1 MAADCTHCLQG
12 IACSFTTDHPPKHRG
27 LSHRGARPKASAYT
41 VGVQLLL
48 EKQAIHVLVCEAHPI
63 LYSNCSILDLRDLN
77 VLLKQLQF
85 YMIHISDESNV
96 QVGELWMWTDAH
108 LLSLRA
114 AYLLGRCNQI
124 ADELSCSKP
133 LHTDWQIYKE
143 VFRLIWN
150 ISSREKVDL
159 FVSAQQ

>member
-1 MAADCTHCLQG
+1 
-12 IACSFTTDHPPKHRG
+12 
-27 LSHRGARPKASAYT
+27 
-41 VGVQLLL
+41 
-48 EKQAIHVLVCEAHPI
+48 
-63 LYSNCSILDLRDLN
+63 
-77 VLLKQLQF
+77 
-85 YMIHISDESNV
+85 MIHISDESNV

-124 ADELSCSKP
+124 ADELSHSKP